1 MTNGHEFKPDW
12 FSKPGDSLRALMVR
26 RGVSAQSVADRLEGG
41 METLRG
47 LLNGSLDL
55 DGDHA
60 STLSDSLGGTTS
72 FWLKRQANYE
82 EALERALGRAMAD
95 ADESA
100 AWMTLRVPGP
110 KPRGRLGED
119 RRRDEVRRRLAFYNV
134 GTMSAWQARY
144 GRICSETLFRTTDA
158 FTSDDGA
165 VLMWLRNGELGAD
178 LVDTR
183 PWNPG
188 NLQDRLKAIKSLSR
202 IRHPELFLPKLR
214 TLCAEAGVAV
224 VTKRA
229 PEGCRA
235 SGASRMVAPDK
246 AMVLLSFRGL
256 SDDKFWFTLFHELG
270 HLVLHGARTFL
281 DVDMEDHND
290 SEREA
295 NEFAARLIVP
305 EHREGDFRRL
315 SPTKDDV
322 IRFSVAGDVAPG
334 LTVGQ
339 MQHRRMIDHKQLDYL
354 KRRWKWEQL
363 KSFVE

>member
-1 MTNGHEFKPDW
+1 LTDEQEFTPDW

-26 RGVSAQSVADRLEGG
+26 KGVSAQVIADRLDGG
-41 METLRG
+41 MGTLRG
-47 LLNGSLDL
+47 LLDGSLDIN
-55 DGDHA
+55 DCHA
-60 STLSDSLGGTTS
+60 STLSASLGGTST
-72 FWLKRQANYE
+72 FWLNRQASYRDM
-82 EALERALGRAMAD
+82 LERALSRAMGD
-95 ADESA
+95 CDESA
-100 AWMTLRVPGP
+100 AWLTLRVPGLKP
-110 KPRGRLGED
+110 KGRLSEE

-165 VLMWLRNGELGAD
+165 VLMWLRNGELEAD
-178 LVDTR
+178 VVDTR
-183 PWNPG
+183 PWSPG
-188 NLQDRLKAIKSLSR
+188 NLHDRLKAIRALSK
-202 IRHPELFLPKLR
+202 IRRPELFLPKLR

-229 PEGCRA
+229 PDGCRA

-256 SDDKFWFTLFHELG
+256 SDDKFWFTLFHELA
-270 HLVLHGARTFL
+270 HLILHGARTFL
-281 DVDMEDHND
+281 DLDMGDDDD

-305 EHREGDFRRL
+305 AHREGDFARL

-339 MQHRRMIDHKQLDYL
+339 MQHRGMIHHKQLDFL

-363 KSFVE
+363 RPFVE

>member
-1 MTNGHEFKPDW
+1 M
-12 FSKPGDSLRALMVR
+12 
-26 RGVSAQSVADRLEGG
+26 VADRLDGG

-47 LLNGSLDL
+47 LLDGSLDL
-55 DGDHA
+55 DEHHA
-60 STLSDSLGGTTS
+60 STLSASLGGTTA
-72 FWLKRQANYE
+72 FWLKRQADYRE
-82 EALERALGRAMAD
+82 MLERALYRAMAD
-95 ADESA
+95 HDESA
-100 AWMTLRVPGP
+100 AWLTLHVPGP
-110 KPRGRLGED
+110 KPRGRLNEE

-178 LVDTR
+178 VVDTR
-183 PWNPG
+183 PWSPG
-188 NLQDRLKAIKSLSR
+188 NLHDRLKAIRALSK

-214 TLCAEAGVAV
+214 ALCAEAGVAV

-229 PEGCRA
+229 PDGCRA

-256 SDDKFWFTLFHELG
+256 SDDKFWFTLFHELA
-270 HLVLHGARTFL
+270 HLILHGARTFL
-281 DVDMEDHND
+281 DVDMGDDND

-305 EHREGDFRRL
+305 EHREGDFARL

-339 MQHRRMIDHKQLDYL
+339 MQHRRMIHHKQLDFL

-363 KSFVE
+363 RPFVE